1 MARYTIAGMVYSD
14 ALAIRGVAVDIKTA
28 SYAEYDA
35 ARTNVLSFAAYRV
48 VCSAQEG
55 ATMARKEFV
64 KFAKAL

>member
-14 ALAIRGVAVDIKTA
+14 ALACRGVAVDIKTA
-28 SYAEYDA
+28 SYVEYDA

-55 ATMARKEFV
+55 ATIARKEFV
-64 KFAKAL
+64 KFAKSI